1 MNLLPKKNILTFF
14 ILIFFIIIFWLITPK
29 ECVKKDFW
37 TSINNLG
44 YGIIKSCYTEYK
56 IKNSIKQKLSKNRF
70 IYNIGAKLKVTI
82 FRDFAKSRD
91 LNYSVYKGN
100 SKKPSYND
108 DGIVKNIKA
117 LTNQEIFNISNNYK
131 NKPHINKKFQ
141 TWKRS
146 HANNWN
152 NKFFD
157 TNLINVNNIGNLELL
172 WKFKSNDLDNNSLWK
187 QNIAANPVFDNGIL
201 YFLSSDWSL
210 NAINVVTG
218 KLVWKKNFL
227 KSPGRR
233 GYLLNEE
240 NDKNFLYITS
250 DDRLFKIDAKTGL
263 LEKNFGDKGS
273 ISVGFI
279 LAAPIIY
286 KNEIILLN
294 SRKLQILSYSI
305 HNGDLISKKPI
316 HPKNEKHYATPWS
329 GVALDSETGYLF
341 FVTGNPKPSLYGV
354 HRRGKNLNSNSL
366 IAYDLN
372 NKKIVWSFQ
381 ETAHDLWD
389 YDLSSPPILGDINY
403 KNNLLKVVI
412 ITAKT
417 GNTFIFERNSGKS
430 LFDINYKIAPKS
442 NIPGEFTSKYQ
453 IYNTLPERFARTEF
467 EIKDLRKKFLDDE
480 KFLEKFKKKNTWGW
494 FQPPT
499 LGKELVMYGIHGGN
513 SWFGSSFDQKNK
525 IIYIPTSN
533 IPFKIEI
540 YLESI
545 KQIEEKSFPEN
556 LKKVYQF
563 YNTNCSSCH
572 KKNRNGNYESVI
584 NKINEKITNKVP
596 SIVGLTKYEAL
607 KHKIYNYDH
616 FIQNHNFLK
625 KNINKKQHNE
635 LIKLFEFWDN
645 FLFENDQMNFEGYWA
660 KYIADDDMLI
670 TKPPWG
676 EIIAL
681 NIENGKIMWKKP
693 FGYKEINSKEEKL
706 GTYHNGGLA
715 STSSGIIFA
724 NGTIDSYAI
733 ALDSKTG
740 DEIWKYKMDAPGTA
754 PPILFSYNDKF
765 YVSFVSTGL
774 PYYNSA
780 ERDFS
785 IYTFGIK

>member
-1 MNLLPKKNILTFF
+1 MK
-14 ILIFFIIIFWLITPK
+14 
-29 ECVKKDFW
+29 
-37 TSINNLG
+37 
-44 YGIIKSCYTEYK
+44 
-56 IKNSIKQKLSKNRF
+56 
-70 IYNIGAKLKVTI
+70 
-82 FRDFAKSRD
+82 
-91 LNYSVYKGN
+91 
-100 SKKPSYND
+100 
-108 DGIVKNIKA
+108 
-117 LTNQEIFNISNNYK
+117 
-131 NKPHINKKFQ
+131 
-141 TWKRS
+141 
-146 HANNWN
+146 
-152 NKFFD
+152 
-157 TNLINVNNIGNLELL
+157 LL
-172 WKFKSNDLDNNSLWK
+172 WKFNSNDLNNDSLWK
-187 QNIAANPVFDNGIL
+187 ENIEANPIFNNGIL

-218 KLVWKKNFL
+218 KLIWKKNFL
-227 KSPGRR
+227 ESPGRR
-233 GYLLNEE
+233 GYLINEE
-240 NDKNFLYITS
+240 NNKNFLYITS
-250 DDRLFKIDAKTGL
+250 GERLFKIDATNGK
-263 LEKNFGDKGS
+263 LEKTFGDRGS

-286 KNEIILLN
+286 ENEIILLN

-305 HNGDLISKKPI
+305 YDGKLISKKPI

-329 GVALDSETGYLF
+329 GAALDSETGYLF

-354 HRRGKNLNSNSL
+354 HRPGKNLNSDSL

-372 NKKIVWSFQ
+372 KKKIVWAFQ

-389 YDLSSPPILGDINY
+389 FDLSSPPILGDIRY
-403 KNNLLKVVI
+403 KKNLLKVVI
-412 ITAKT
+412 ITSKT
-417 GNTFIFERNSGKS
+417 GNTFVFERNSGKS

-453 IYNTLPERFARTEF
+453 IYNTLPERFAKTEF
-467 EIKDLRKKFLDDE
+467 EINDLRKKYLDDE
-480 KFLEKFKKKNTWGW
+480 KFLNEFKKKNTWGW

-513 SWFGSSFDQKNK
+513 NWFGSSFDQKNN
-525 IIYIPTSN
+525 IIYIPSSN
-533 IPFKIEI
+533 IPYKIEI

-545 KQIEEKSFPEN
+545 RQIEKKSFPEGLRN
-556 LKKVYQF
+556 IFEF
-563 YNTNCSSCH
+563 YNTNCSTCH

-584 NKINEKITNKVP
+584 NKINEKITNRVP
-596 SIVGLTKYEAL
+596 SIVGLTKYDSL
-607 KHKIYNYDH
+607 KQKIYNYDN
-616 FIQNHNFLK
+616 FIKNHNFLE
-625 KNINKKQHNE
+625 KNITKKQHNE
-635 LIKLFEFWDN
+635 IIKLFEFWDN
-645 FLFENDQMNFEGYWA
+645 FLFENSEVNFAGYWA
-660 KYIADDDMLI
+660 QYIANDNLFI

-681 NIENGKIMWKKP
+681 NIESGKILWKRP
-693 FGYKEINSKEEKL
+693 FGYKKINSKDEKI
-706 GTYHNGGLA
+706 GTYHNGGLS

-754 PPILFSYNDKF
+754 PPILFTYNGKF

-774 PYYNSA
+774 TYYDST

>member
-1 MNLLPKKNILTFF
+1 MIRKIFVLVLL
-14 ILIFFIIIFWLITPK
+14 ILISIFWLITPK
-29 ECVKKDFW
+29 ECTSKYFW
-37 TSINNLG
+37 NSINDLG
-44 YGIIKSCYTEYK
+44 YGIIKSCYNEYK
-56 IKNSIKQKLSKNRF
+56 VKDSIKQKLIKNKN
-70 IYNIGAKLKVTI
+70 IYNIAAKFKVI
-82 FRDFAKSRD
+82 FLRDFGQSRD
-91 LNYSVYKGN
+91 LNYSVYKN
-100 SKKPSYND
+100 DKKLSYYNEHE
-108 DGIVKNIKA
+108 IIKNIKA
-117 LTNQEIFNISNNYK
+117 LTNEQISNISSNYK
-131 NKPHINKKFQ
+131 NKPDLDKKFV

-146 HANNWN
+146 HGNNWN
-152 NKFFD
+152 NKFLD
-157 TNLINVNNIGNLELL
+157 TNLIDINNIGNLKLL
-172 WKFKSNDLDNNSLWK
+172 WKFNSNNLSNDSLWK
-187 QNIAANPVFDNGIL
+187 ENIEANPIFNNGIL

-218 KLVWKKNFL
+218 KLIWKKNFL
-227 KSPGRR
+227 ESPGRR

-240 NDKNFLYITS
+240 NNKNFLYITS
-250 DDRLFKIDAKTGL
+250 GERLFKIDAKNGK
-263 LEKNFGDKGS
+263 LEKTFGDRGS
-273 ISVGFI
+273 ISVGFV

-286 KNEIILLN
+286 ENEIILLN

-305 HNGDLISKKPI
+305 YDGNLISKKPI
-316 HPKNEKHYATPWS
+316 HPKNSKHYATPWS

-354 HRRGKNLNSNSL
+354 HRPGKNLNSDSL

-372 NKKIVWSFQ
+372 KKKIVWTFQ

-389 YDLSSPPILGDINY
+389 FDLASPPILGDIKY

-442 NIPGEFTSKYQ
+442 NIPGELTSKYQ
-453 IYNTLPERFARTEF
+453 IYNTLPERFAKTEF
-467 EIKDLRKKFLDDE
+467 EINDLRKKFLDDK

-513 SWFGSSFDQKNK
+513 NWFGSSFDQKNNV
-525 IIYIPTSN
+525 IYIPSSN
-533 IPFKIEI
+533 IPYKIEI

-556 LKKVYQF
+556 LRDIFQY
-563 YNTNCSSCH
+563 YNENCSTCH

-584 NKINEKITNKVP
+584 NNINEKITNKVP
-596 SIVGLTKYEAL
+596 SIVGLTKYDAL
-607 KHKIYNYDH
+607 KHKLYDYDN
-616 FIQNHNFLK
+616 FIKQHNFLE
-625 KNINKKQHNE
+625 KNINKKQHDE
-635 LIKLFEFWDN
+635 LIKLFKFWDN
-645 FLFENDQMNFEGYWA
+645 FLFENDEVNFAGYWA
-660 KYIADDDMLI
+660 KYIAEDNMYI

-681 NIENGKIMWKKP
+681 NIESGKIIWKKP
-693 FGYKEINSKEEKL
+693 FGYKEVDSMEKKL
-706 GTYHNGGLA
+706 GTYHNGGLS

-724 NGTIDSYAI
+724 NGTVDSYAI

-754 PPILFSYNDKF
+754 PPILFIYNGKF

-774 PYYNSA
+774 TSYNST